1 MRNISLDSVMYAHK
15 QRMRIKM
22 TATINSMELVYA
34 DLLTPSQLMEG
45 DLVEIDEIIVDVIS
59 IEDDATGD
67 NYTIT
72 YKNDYGEEDVFLCDY
87 EHVFKL
93 YVFIEQEEE

>member
-1 MRNISLDSVMYAHK
+1 
-15 QRMRIKM
+15 M

-45 DLVEIDEIIVDVIS
+45 DLVEIEGVIVDVLA

-67 NYTIT
+67 NYSIT
-72 YKNDYGEEDVFLCDY
+72 YRNDYGEEDVFECDY

-93 YVFIEQEEE
+93 YVFVEQEE

>member
-1 MRNISLDSVMYAHK
+1 MSVTMK
-15 QRMRIKM
+15 P
-22 TATINSMELVYA
+22 MELVYA
-34 DLLTPSQLMEG
+34 DLLQPGQLMEG
-45 DLVEIDEIIVDVIS
+45 DLVDIDGFIVDVIS

-72 YKNDYGEEDVFLCDY
+72 YRNDYGEEDVFECNY

-93 YVFIEQEEE
+93 YVFVEEE

>member
-1 MRNISLDSVMYAHK
+1 MTDT
-15 QRMRIKM
+15 IK
-22 TATINSMELVYA
+22 AMELVYA

-45 DLVEIDEIIVDVIS
+45 DLVDIEGSIVDVIS

-72 YKNDYGEEDVFLCDY
+72 YRNEYGEEDVFECNY

-93 YVFIEQEEE
+93 YVFVEEDE

>member
-1 MRNISLDSVMYAHK
+1 
-15 QRMRIKM
+15 M
-22 TATINSMELVYA
+22 TATMENMELVYA

-45 DLVEIDEIIVDVIS
+45 DLVDIEGVIVDVVS

-72 YKNDYGEEDVFLCDY
+72 YRNDYGEEDVFECNY

-93 YVFIEQEEE
+93 YVFVEEE

>member
-1 MRNISLDSVMYAHK
+1 MSDT
-15 QRMRIKM
+15 IKL
-22 TATINSMELVYA
+22 MELVYA
-34 DLLTPSQLMEG
+34 DLLTPGQLMQD
-45 DLVEIDEIIVDVIS
+45 DLVEIEGVIVDVVS

-72 YKNDYGEEDVFLCDY
+72 YRNEYGEEDVFECNY

-93 YVFIEQEEE
+93 YVFVEEEE

>member
-1 MRNISLDSVMYAHK
+1 MSVTMK
-15 QRMRIKM
+15 P
-22 TATINSMELVYA
+22 MELVYA
-34 DLLTPSQLMEG
+34 DLLQPGQLMEG
-45 DLVEIDEIIVDVIS
+45 DLVEIDGVIVDVVS

-72 YKNDYGEEDVFLCDY
+72 YRNDYGEEDVFECNY

-93 YVFIEQEEE
+93 YVFVEED

>member
-1 MRNISLDSVMYAHK
+1 
-15 QRMRIKM
+15 M
-22 TATINSMELVYA
+22 TATIKPMELVYA
-34 DLLTPSQLMEG
+34 DLLTPGQLLES
-45 DLVEIDEIIVDVIS
+45 DLVEIEGVIVDVVS

-72 YKNDYGEEDVFLCDY
+72 YRNEYGDEDVFECNY

-93 YVFIEQEEE
+93 YVFIEKDQSWGPRAL

>member
-1 MRNISLDSVMYAHK
+1 MA
-15 QRMRIKM
+15 
-22 TATINSMELVYA
+22 ATINSMELVYA
-34 DLLTPSQLMEG
+34 DILTADQLMEG
-45 DLVEIDEIIVDVIS
+45 DLVDIEGVIVDVIS

-72 YKNDYGEEDVFLCDY
+72 YRNDYGEEDVFECSY

-93 YVFIEQEEE
+93 YVFVEEE

>member
-1 MRNISLDSVMYAHK
+1 MN
-15 QRMRIKM
+15 
-22 TATINSMELVYA
+22 ATINSMELVYA
-34 DLLTPSQLMEG
+34 DLLTADQLMEG
-45 DLVEIDEIIVDVIS
+45 DLVDIEGSIVDVIS

-72 YKNDYGEEDVFLCDY
+72 YRNEYGEEDVFECSY

-93 YVFIEQEEE
+93 YVFVEEDE

>member
-1 MRNISLDSVMYAHK
+1 
-15 QRMRIKM
+15 M
-22 TATINSMELVYA
+22 TDTITRMELVYA

-45 DLVEIDEIIVDVIS
+45 DLVDIEDVIVDVVS

-72 YKNDYGEEDVFLCDY
+72 YRNDYGEEDVFECNY

-93 YVFIEQEEE
+93 YVFIEEE

>member
-1 MRNISLDSVMYAHK
+1 
-15 QRMRIKM
+15 M
-22 TATINSMELVYA
+22 TATINAMELVYA
-34 DLLTPSQLMEG
+34 DLLTADQLMEG
-45 DLVEIDEIIVDVIS
+45 DLVDIEGSIVDVIL

-72 YKNDYGEEDVFLCDY
+72 YRNEYGDEDVFECSY

-93 YVFIEQEEE
+93 YVFVEEDE